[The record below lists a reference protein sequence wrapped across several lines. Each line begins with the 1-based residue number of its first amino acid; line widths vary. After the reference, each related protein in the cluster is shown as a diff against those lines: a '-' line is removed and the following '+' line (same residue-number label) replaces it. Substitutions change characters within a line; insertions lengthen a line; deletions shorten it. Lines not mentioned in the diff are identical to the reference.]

1 MATASDTLA
10 KLSVQPEG
18 GANQNLLMP
27 KLQYRFRVN
36 FINFGFDDD
45 SSLILTRQ
53 VVDCARPQVQFDE
66 ITMNVYN
73 SRVYLAGKHTWQ
85 TLAINVRD
93 DASGNVSKAVGAQLQ
108 RQLDFFEQS
117 SAAAGGDYKFE
128 TEIQILDGGNGINTP
143 TVLENWSLAGCFLQQ
158 ANYNQLNYGTSDAVT
173 IAMTLRYDNAIQTN
187 AGGDINGVPGAG
199 VGQSGLQTFPSTNGT
214 AT

>member
-1 MATASDTLA
+1 MASASATLTN
-10 KLSVQPEG
+10 LSVKPEG
-18 GANQNLLMP
+18 GENQNLLMP

-45 SSLILTRQ
+45 SSLVLTRQ
-53 VVDCARPQVQFDE
+53 IVDCARPQVQFDE

-108 RQLDFFEQS
+108 RQLDFYEQS
-117 SAAAGGDYKFE
+117 SASSGSDYKFM
-128 TEIQILDGGNGINTP
+128 TEIQILDGGNGISTP
-143 TVLENWSLAGCFLQQ
+143 GVLEQ
-158 ANYNQLNYGTSDAVT
+158 ANYQTLAYGTSDAVT
-173 IAMTLRYDNAIQTN
+173 IALTLRFDNAIQMN
-187 AGGDINGVPGAG
+187 KGGTAVDAEGAG
-199 VGQSGLQTFPSTNGT
+199 VGQSGLQTFPSSTDT